1 MSNNICLEAVIISQ
15 EPLRYTPSGT
25 PVLSLLLEH
34 SSAQIE
40 AGQSRK
46 TAFTIS
52 AKQINP
58 QNSVLNVGDK
68 VKVAGFLNS
77 KSIRNPELILH
88 IQRIE
93 RIE

>member
-1 MSNNICLEAVIISQ
+1 MIISQ

-58 QNSVLNVGDK
+58 ANSVLNVGDK
-68 VKVAGFLNS
+68 VKVVGFLNS
-77 KSIRNPELILH
+77 KSHRNPELILH
-88 IQRIE
+88 IQHIE

>member
-1 MSNNICLEAVIISQ
+1 MIISQ

-58 QNSVLNVGDK
+58 ANSVLNVGDK
-68 VKVAGFLNS
+68 AKVVGFLNS
-77 KSIRNPELILH
+77 KSHRNPELILH
-88 IQRIE
+88 IQHIE

>member
-1 MSNNICLEAVIISQ
+1 MIISQ

-58 QNSVLNVGDK
+58 ANSVLNVGDK
-68 VKVAGFLNS
+68 VKVVGFLNS
-77 KSIRNPELILH
+77 KNHRNPELILH
-88 IQRIE
+88 IQHIE

>member
-1 MSNNICLEAVIISQ
+1 MIISQ

>member
-1 MSNNICLEAVIISQ
+1 MIVALEPV
-15 EPLRYTPSGT
+15 RYTPSGT

-34 SSAQIE
+34 KSEQIE

-46 TAFTIS
+46 TAFTLS

-58 QNSVLNVGDK
+58 QNNDWNVGDK

-77 KSIRNPELILH
+77 KSLRNPELILH

>member
-58 QNSVLNVGDK
+58 ANSVLNVGDK
-68 VKVAGFLNS
+68 VKVVGFLNS
-77 KSIRNPELILH
+77 KSHRNPELILH
-88 IQRIE
+88 IQHIE

>member
-1 MSNNICLEAVIISQ
+1 MIISQ

-58 QNSVLNVGDK
+58 ANNSVLNVGDK
-68 VKVAGFLNS
+68 VKVVGFLNS
-77 KSIRNPELILH
+77 KSHRNPELILH
-88 IQRIE
+88 IQHIE

>member
-1 MSNNICLEAVIISQ
+1 MIVALEPV
-15 EPLRYTPSGT
+15 RYTPSGT
-25 PVLSLLLEH
+25 PVLHKSE
-34 SSAQIE
+34 QIE

-46 TAFTIS
+46 TAFTLS

-58 QNSVLNVGDK
+58 QNSVFNVGDK

-88 IQRIE
+88 IQHIE

>member
-1 MSNNICLEAVIISQ
+1 MIVALEPV
-15 EPLRYTPSGT
+15 RYTPSGT
-25 PVLSLLLEH
+25 PVLNLLLEH
-34 SSAQIE
+34 KSEQIE

-46 TAFTIS
+46 TAFTLS

-58 QNSVLNVGDK
+58 QNSILNVGDK
-68 VKVAGFLNS
+68 VKVTGFLNS